1 MKLQALNKTATAIFL
16 LALGRMEDNY
26 LKLDSDCGFM
36 PAVFEKIGALPD
48 YEPLYSVAHYGEQN
62 GDLMRDPEMTFF
74 RSGEKFFPISFRN
87 DYMGIDQEVF
97 KYDLNGQVFAMDN
110 RLQKELTAFANGW
123 FRNIKEQQNLE

>member
-1 MKLQALNKTATAIFL
+1 
-16 LALGRMEDNY
+16 
-26 LKLDSDCGFM
+26 M

-48 YEPLYSVAHYGEQN
+48 YGPLYSVAHYGEQN

-87 DYMGIDQEVF
+87 DYMGMDQEVF

-110 RLQKELTAFANGW
+110 RLQKELTVFANGW
-123 FRNIKEQQNLE
+123 FRNIKEQQNL